1 MRSPENRLL
10 PWLIAATVLV
20 NGAAGWWF
28 AQQRA
33 LRLAV
38 PSPVTAPGPPVPSLT
53 LVSERKPPPPEISPQ
68 PPVTG
73 NTESAQ
79 PAPPEA
85 VAANPQVSPGAQP
98 EVAAAVADA
107 PDEPMGPPAPE
118 ATADAPSPE
127 PPHPPAPEPKPEPA
141 RKSAAPHSRCALIGP
156 AIGSA
161 EINRWRDAIQGPDVT
176 VSSTLAL
183 DEPFVTGYRVIV
195 SAPSPGS
202 ALARLAADGFEGFV
216 VGRDG
221 RGVRIS
227 LGVFEVRANAERQF
241 AQLRDHG
248 YAVDIQPQQEMR
260 KTFWLRAQ
268 VAADGAPRVR
278 AILKA
283 RFPDASPVW
292 RDCPAGG

>member
-10 PWLIAATVLV
+10 PWLIAATLLV

-33 LRLAV
+33 LRLAA
-38 PSPVTAPGPPVPSLT
+38 PSPVTTPGPRVPSLT

-68 PPVTG
+68 PPATG
-73 NTESAQ
+73 DAESPQ

-85 VAANPQVSPGAQP
+85 VVANPQASPDAQP

-107 PDEPMGPPAPE
+107 PDEPMGPPAP
-118 ATADAPSPE
+118 DAPSPE
-127 PPHPPAPEPKPEPA
+127 PTHPPPAPEPA
-141 RKSAAPHSRCALIGP
+141 SKSAAPHSRCALIGP
-156 AIGSA
+156 AAGSA
-161 EINRWRDAIQGPDVT
+161 EINRWRDSIQGPDVT
-176 VSSTLAL
+176 VASTLAL

-195 SAPSPGS
+195 SAPSPGT

-221 RGVRIS
+221 RGARIS

-278 AILKA
+278 ATLKA